1 MIWTTKVGR
10 ATPAAP
16 VCPGVGNA
24 DTEPETRSLFLG
36 SLVTG
41 STVTGCS
48 ASLSPH
54 PQAWVA
60 AVWLREVTSF
70 CFSLPELKLWKVRN
84 VLRKRI
90 MSSFRAR
97 RPFLQTNVRE
107 FPTGPL
113 LRDQSTLQADSPGF
127 TCSGPGS
134 FEGEKR
140 GQALRKSRLGFHP
153 TLGQYS

>member
-1 MIWTTKVGR
+1 MLPAKRKVHLFRETYECVFEEFTTKVGR

-36 SLVTG
+36 SSVTG

-97 RPFLQTNVRE
+97 RPFLQTNVRISHWSSSQR
-107 FPTGPL
+107 PVYT
-113 LRDQSTLQADSPGF
+113 PG
-127 TCSGPGS
+127 
-134 FEGEKR
+134 
-140 GQALRKSRLGFHP
+140 
-153 TLGQYS
+153 